1 MWTNAT
7 SQPLTLSQLR
17 EALSIKPGQHTL
29 RQEDLISG
37 IERIPAWCENL
48 IYVEET
54 DNTVRF
60 SHHSI
65 QEFLLASDSG
75 EHGALHIDPDQCD
88 KLAGEV
94 CITYVNLDNF
104 QTTLA
109 ESQREPQTPSTMKI
123 DPSGIAEQTIQSAIL
138 GGVGTRVGRLARQ
151 FVKTSKPNKASPRT
165 DFSLSS
171 LMPVTSKAQ
180 GTADYPFLEYA
191 STNWFKHTKYINK
204 KETKVWRLFGQLV
217 QKPAQHSQGEPWHS
231 TEWKNE
237 ALQGFPNHADSR
249 SKCFGDIFRAQL
261 SGEIHGI
268 KTASFD
274 VPELHHL
281 LRAFIYAELNDYGAL
296 ACRSFQLAIELYA
309 FSDELNKLVCILT
322 ANKNYMACGNDCAS
336 LAPSGLDHQ
345 WLVEELRRAIVRGIP
360 YFPALRGHMIRS
372 SCDCADSSPLESRRD
387 MCHVLEAGY
396 RQISEPHLQ
405 AFAIMVERMKAK
417 VDTLTISELKNL
429 CPSWAGAIT
438 EARNTHGMLLIDVM
452 IQWLV
457 ASCGLLDIHML
468 LAQGPPA
475 RFRALSDPIAR
486 FMGYLS
492 TPTFEL
498 NNLHFYSSR
507 YTSPPTEFTIGFLSL
522 LEDGFLGRLPP
533 KKEEVEQYAF
543 YGALIKLHGETITTI
558 FRVYVIPTL
567 WKSYLAT
574 YIVETLFRGYSL
586 PAPTHIVHAHEDCFR
601 EAVWQNNWDVAAA
614 LVKHQPAFVD
624 DAMDSGH
631 FASIREALLCDT
643 CWLRMQNMM
652 RHLTSEKMYQYS
664 FKLCEGHNLMFKKIP
679 DFRGIHNVKKKT
691 LLCPGHS
698 TDALPEREGRLKWV

>member
-1 MWTNAT
+1 M
-7 SQPLTLSQLR
+7 
-17 EALSIKPGQHTL
+17 PGQHTL

-37 IERIPAWCENL
+37 IERLPAWCENL

-109 ESQREPQTPSTMKI
+109 ERKREPQTPSTMKI
-123 DPSGIAEQTIQSAIL
+123 DPSGIAEQTIQSAIQ
-138 GGVGTRVGRLARQ
+138 GGVGTRVGRLACQ
-151 FVKTSKPNKASPRT
+151 FVKTSNPTKASTRT

-204 KETKVWRLFGQLV
+204 KETEVWRLFGQLV

-237 ALQGFPNHADSR
+237 ALKGFPNHDDSR
-249 SKCFGDIFRAQL
+249 SKCFSDILRAQL
-261 SGEIHGI
+261 GSNIHGI

-274 VPELHHL
+274 VPELSHL
-281 LRAFIYAELNDYGAL
+281 LLAFIYAEFNDYGAL

-336 LAPSGLDHQ
+336 LAPSGLDHGR
-345 WLVEELRRAIVRGIP
+345 LVEEFRRAIVRGIP

-387 MCHVLEAGY
+387 ICHVLEAGY
-396 RQISEPHLQ
+396 LPEFEPHLQ
-405 AFAIMVERMKAK
+405 AFAIFVERMKAK
-417 VDTLTISELKNL
+417 ASISTISELEHRCLINASAL
-429 CPSWAGAIT
+429 T
-438 EARNTHGMLLIDVM
+438 EAKNTHGMLLIDVL

-457 ASCGLLDIHML
+457 ASCGLLNISIL
-468 LAQGPPA
+468 LGEGSSA
-475 RFRALSDPIAR
+475 RFRALSDPVAR
-486 FMGYLS
+486 FMEYE
-492 TPTFEL
+492 PTLTFARDGL
-498 NNLHFYSSR
+498 YARRSPYIL
-507 YTSPPTEFTIGFLSL
+507 PPTKYTICFLSL
-522 LEDGFLGRLPP
+522 LEDGFLGQLPP
-533 KKEEVEQYAF
+533 RKEEVEQYALS
-543 YGALIKLHGETITTI
+543 GALIKLHGETITTI
-558 FRVYVIPTL
+558 FRLYVIPTL
-567 WKSYLAT
+567 WKSYMAT

-586 PAPTHIVHAHEDCFR
+586 PAPEHIVHAHEDCFR
-601 EAVWQNNWDVAAA
+601 EAVWQNNWDIAAA
-614 LVKHQPAFVD
+614 LAKHQPALVD

-631 FASIREALLCDT
+631 FDSIREALLCDT
-643 CWLRMQNMM
+643 CWLRMQNMV

-679 DFRGIHNVKKKT
+679 DSLQGIHDAKKKT